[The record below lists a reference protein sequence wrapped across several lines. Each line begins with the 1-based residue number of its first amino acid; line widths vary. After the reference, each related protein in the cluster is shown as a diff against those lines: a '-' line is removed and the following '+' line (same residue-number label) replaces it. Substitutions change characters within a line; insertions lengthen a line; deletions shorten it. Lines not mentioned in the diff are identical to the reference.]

1 VNVDVPAQSRP
12 TGAAGR
18 PNFFD
23 DYPRFFETSK
33 TVPFRDRLNLRYE
46 AIFAENRDVFAGAR
60 VLDIASHDGRWS
72 FAALMTGAAHVVGI
86 EGRPELVANAEA
98 TFQQYG
104 IDRERYRF
112 IAADIFEAVADAEMR
127 FDVVLCLGFL
137 YHTLRYNELLSHI
150 HRMEPH
156 HLIVDTLVL
165 QHEGPLVKLR
175 VERVA
180 RQANAIADRFSTG
193 DSVVSGL
200 PSKAALGT
208 LLAAYDFELE
218 RLSDWTRLLRENPGA
233 RKVGDYA
240 AGTRITARARAVEPG
255 TAQSGHARG
264 PGRFSTRTAPA
275 KLSLTRRVT
284 RRVAR
289 DFAPPALTRWVIARR
304 PRGL

>member
-18 PNFFD
+18 PTFFD

-72 FAALMTGAAHVVGI
+72 FAALKTGAAHVVGI

-137 YHTLRYNELLSHI
+137 YHTLRYNELMAHI
-150 HRMEPH
+150 HRMEPR

-165 QHEGPLVKLR
+165 KNQGPMVKLQ

-193 DSVVSGL
+193 DTVLSGL
-200 PSKAALGT
+200 PSTAALGT
-208 LLAAYDFELE
+208 LLGAYDFELE
-218 RLSDWTRLLRENPGA
+218 RLSDWTRLLREHPGA
-233 RKVGDYA
+233 SKVGDYA

-255 TAQSGHARG
+255 TAPS
-264 PGRFSTRTAPA
+264 SDAPESDLVSPPTESA
-275 KLSLTRRVT
+275 KLSLTERMT
-284 RRVAR
+284 RRIAR
-289 DFAPPALTRWVIARR
+289 DFAPPALTRWVVARR
-304 PRGL
+304 QRSL

>member
-1 VNVDVPAQSRP
+1 MNVDVPAQRP
-12 TGAAGR
+12 PASAAAR

-72 FAALMTGAAHVVGI
+72 FAALKTGAAHVVGI

-98 TFQQYG
+98 TFEQYG
-104 IDRERYRF
+104 IDREQYRF
-112 IAADIFEAVADAEMR
+112 VAADIFEAVADADMR

-137 YHTLRYNELLSHI
+137 YHTLRYNELMSHI

-165 QHEGPLVKLR
+165 KNQSPVVKLQ

-193 DSVVSGL
+193 DRVVSGL
-200 PSKAALGT
+200 PSTAALGT

-218 RLSDWTRLLRENPGA
+218 RLSDWARLLRENRGA
-233 RKVGDYA
+233 TKVGDYA
-240 AGTRITARARAVEPG
+240 DGTRITARARAVEPG
-255 TAQSGHARG
+255 TARSSHLPESKLASS
-264 PGRFSTRTAPA
+264 PTTSAN
-275 KLSLTRRVT
+275 LSLTERITQRI
-284 RRVAR
+284 AR
-289 DFAPPALTRWVIARR
+289 DFAPPALTRWVVARR
-304 PRGL
+304 QRDV

>member
-1 VNVDVPAQSRP
+1 MNVDVPAQRP
-12 TGAAGR
+12 PASVAGR

-72 FAALMTGAAHVVGI
+72 FAALKTGAAHVVGI

-112 IAADIFEAVADAEMR
+112 IAADIFEAVADADMR

-137 YHTLRYNELLSHI
+137 YHTLRYNELISHI

-156 HLIVDTLVL
+156 HIIVDTLVL
-165 QHEGPLVKLR
+165 KNQGPMVKLQ

-180 RQANAIADRFSTG
+180 RQANAIADRLLHWRHRGLRSAVDSRPPARCWALTTSSLNACPTG
-193 DSVVSGL
+193 RRCCARTQAPARWATTPMGPASRLARVPWSPGPHSQVMRPNPLSSRRPPHRRRCRSPSG
-200 PSKAALGT
+200 SRGA
-208 LLAAYDFELE
+208 LLATTPHL
-218 RLSDWTRLLRENPGA
+218 
-233 RKVGDYA
+233 
-240 AGTRITARARAVEPG
+240 
-255 TAQSGHARG
+255 H
-264 PGRFSTRTAPA
+264 
-275 KLSLTRRVT
+275 
-284 RRVAR
+284 
-289 DFAPPALTRWVIARR
+289 
-304 PRGL
+304 